1 MTRLRT
7 VVVSSCAVAL
17 IAGCQKAAPDERANG
32 TLNITSAD
40 PDQGIEAKYAEQGH
54 TLVLRSKSD
63 GAAIQSELI
72 DERGHDVVKL
82 ASGILDHT
90 AARTVTVNGLFENVQ
105 TLRAALQLAR
115 HGIRQLGE
123 TLPADAAGSPA
134 FTHLSKQAG
143 RLRRALGQ
151 TRLALLQA
159 WGSQARSQINM
170 TPDEHAKF
178 FAILNRQAQ
187 SIMAAANGPRRG
199 PAAAAAA
206 APGETSPDTEIA
218 ALLGPERYA
227 QYQTQRKA
235 FFAPAGDQQLEVVP

>member
-1 MTRLRT
+1 MTRLRA
-7 VVVSSCAVAL
+7 VVMSSCAVAL
-17 IAGCQKAAPDERANG
+17 IAGCQQAAPDERADG
-32 TLNITSAD
+32 TLNVTSAD
-40 PDQGIEAKYAEQGH
+40 PNQGIEAKYTEQGH

-63 GAAIQSELI
+63 GAVIRSELI
-72 DERGHDVVKL
+72 DEQGHDVAQL

-90 AARTVTVNGLFENVQ
+90 AARTGTVTVNGLFEHVQ
-105 TLRAALQLAR
+105 TLRAALQLTR

-143 RLRRALGQ
+143 LVRRALGQ
-151 TRLALLQA
+151 TRLALLQE
-159 WGSQARSQINM
+159 WGSEARSQLNM

-178 FAILNRQAQ
+178 FSILNRQAQ
-187 SIMAAANGPRRG
+187 SIMATANGPRRG
-199 PAAAAAA
+199 PAAAAA
-206 APGETSPDTEIA
+206 PGETSPDAEIA